1 MKDLSPINGP
11 RSQKARRW
19 RRRLGILFG
28 VLAATV
34 VAALFLLTETFD
46 KARLVHTD
54 ICGNGNYRLG
64 VYKYSGGAG
73 YVELTDRDGKAFG
86 RSDFSDGAYLDP
98 EWSNDC
104 LMVTVGTDTDRV
116 KLVVPR

>member
-1 MKDLSPINGP
+1 MKDLSPINGT

-86 RSDFSDGAYLDP
+86 QSAFSDGAYLDP

-104 LMVTVGTDTDRV
+104 LTVTVGTDTDRV